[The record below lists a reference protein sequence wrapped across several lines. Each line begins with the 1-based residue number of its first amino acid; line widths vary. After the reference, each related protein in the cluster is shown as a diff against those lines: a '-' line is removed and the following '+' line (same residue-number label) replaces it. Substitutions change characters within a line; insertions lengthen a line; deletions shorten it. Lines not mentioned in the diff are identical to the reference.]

1 MKKYDVAI
9 VGFGP
14 TGGTL
19 ANLLAL
25 QGFSILII
33 EKEKSFYPLP
43 RAVHFDDEIMRV
55 FQTIG
60 ITDKFL
66 KHTIIN
72 KGTKFVNSKNRV
84 VLDWPRPRSITENGW
99 YPSYRFHQPDLER
112 KLRRR
117 LKDFKKVS
125 IMQNTKVNSL
135 KEEKNS
141 VKIYIENI
149 NNNKISEIR
158 AKYII
163 GCDGARSTIRKQIKA
178 KFQNLGFTQKWAVVD
193 LILKKNKKELPD
205 RTIQY
210 SNSKRPATYC
220 RNVGK
225 RRRWEFAIN
234 NNESEKKVLS
244 NSYIWNFLKPWL
256 KPSEALMERKTIYTF
271 QSAISKKW
279 KKGRVFLAGDAAHLM
294 PPFMGQGMCAG
305 VRDASN
311 LAWKIAYC
319 LKNNHS
325 EKLLNTYQSERYSNV
340 IEYIKTTVKMGEFV
354 NAVGTSNITGEVSS
368 TPNGQKSMKSIKP
381 KLGKGLGK
389 INDKNRGKIFPQ
401 FKLKNGKSLDNK
413 FFDKPLL
420 IISPKYKKK
429 LPKKVNYI
437 ISNTVKGLNEYM
449 LNLKIDAF
457 VVRPDR
463 FILNSINL
471 NKFDNLKKII

>member
-1 MKKYDVAI
+1 
-9 VGFGP
+9 
-14 TGGTL
+14 
-19 ANLLAL
+19 
-25 QGFSILII
+25 
-33 EKEKSFYPLP
+33 
-43 RAVHFDDEIMRV
+43 
-55 FQTIG
+55 
-60 ITDKFL
+60 
-66 KHTIIN
+66 
-72 KGTKFVNSKNRV
+72 
-84 VLDWPRPRSITENGW
+84 
-99 YPSYRFHQPDLER
+99 
-112 KLRRR
+112 
-117 LKDFKKVS
+117 
-125 IMQNTKVNSL
+125 MQNTKVNSL
-135 KEEKNS
+135 KEEKNL
-141 VKIYIENI
+141 VKICIENI

-294 PPFMGQGMCAG
+294 QHFMGQGMCAG

-354 NAVGTSNITGEVSS
+354 NAVGTSNIC
-368 TPNGQKSMKSIKP
+368 
-381 KLGKGLGK
+381 
-389 INDKNRGKIFPQ
+389 
-401 FKLKNGKSLDNK
+401 
-413 FFDKPLL
+413 LL
-420 IISPKYKKK
+420 YTSPS
-429 LPKKVNYI
+429 PRD
-437 ISNTVKGLNEYM
+437 S
-449 LNLKIDAF
+449 
-457 VVRPDR
+457 
-463 FILNSINL
+463 
-471 NKFDNLKKII
+471 